1 MDGVMPVLSDA
12 LVAGK
17 NNSSGTSSQAV
28 NNRKFLLLGDPALT
42 LNYPKYNVVTTEVNN
57 IPIIVA
63 ADTLKAL
70 EKVTIKGEVRNTA
83 GEILNDFNG
92 IVYPTVYDKPL
103 NVTTLV
109 NDPGKSSLYTFSLQK
124 NAIYKGKAS
133 VTNGTFEYTFIVP
146 KDISYLFGNGKLSY
160 YADNGFEDAAGYE
173 QNVIIG
179 GTADSVTTDNTG
191 PKVSVYMNDEKFVF
205 GGLTDE
211 NPVLYIKLIDEN
223 GINTAGNGIG
233 HDIIALLN
241 DETQGYSLNDY
252 YESELDSYQEGVVN
266 YPLRALEA
274 GRHSITV
281 SAWDVYNNSGEGYT
295 EFVVAENAKLALDHV
310 LNYPNPFT
318 TYTEFWFEHNR
329 PGDILDVKVE
339 IFTVSGKLV
348 KTILQ
353 QVNTESYRVDGIGWD
368 GLDNYG
374 DLIGRGVYVYK
385 LSVKA
390 ASDNAKAVE
399 FQKLVILR

>member
-1 MDGVMPVLSDA
+1 M
-12 LVAGK
+12 
-17 NNSSGTSSQAV
+17 
-28 NNRKFLLLGDPALT
+28 
-42 LNYPKYNVVTTEVNN
+42 
-57 IPIIVA
+57 
-63 ADTLKAL
+63 
-70 EKVTIKGEVRNTA
+70 
-83 GEILNDFNG
+83 
-92 IVYPTVYDKPL
+92 
-103 NVTTLV
+103 
-109 NDPGKSSLYTFSLQK
+109 
-124 NAIYKGKAS
+124 
-133 VTNGTFEYTFIVP
+133 
-146 KDISYLFGNGKLSY
+146 
-160 YADNGFEDAAGYE
+160 
-173 QNVIIG
+173 
-179 GTADSVTTDNTG
+179 
-191 PKVSVYMNDEKFVF
+191 
-205 GGLTDE
+205 
-211 NPVLYIKLIDEN
+211 
-223 GINTAGNGIG
+223 
-233 HDIIALLN
+233 
-241 DETQGYSLNDY
+241 
-252 YESELDSYQEGVVN
+252 N